1 MEFMESYKTA
11 YCLKRL
17 DYIRSIFAD
26 DAIIIVGNV
35 ARPRA
40 AQTAYKDRP
49 VSMEGQNVIRYN
61 RYSKDEYLKNLE
73 RCFKRNEFI
82 NIRFSSNEVQW
93 LEKYDKEELFAIQI
107 GQEYNSSTYGDK
119 GYLFLLVDMTDHES
133 PQIKIRTWQPN
144 EVAMEKLY
152 NAGNFYRE

>member
-1 MEFMESYKTA
+1 
-11 YCLKRL
+11 
-17 DYIRSIFAD
+17 
-26 DAIIIVGNV
+26 
-35 ARPRA
+35 
-40 AQTAYKDRP
+40 
-49 VSMEGQNVIRYN
+49 MEGQNVIRYN